1 MCYCRRLWNLT
12 CCRFEGKGST
22 NTSWERHRV
31 SLCCLWRVRCI
42 RWSPYQCH
50 HLGNYKCKIFLCSGK
65 WNIMYKSLKM
75 KKLTSKRLFSIHFYC
90 NGYCTSSGW
99 VLIGT
104 LCPCQE
110 IVGTKK
116 LHYSLQ
122 PLPGHWF
129 KVSQSKRSYLSVPS
143 LKLMN
148 VK

>member
-1 MCYCRRLWNLT
+1 MRWN
-12 CCRFEGKGST
+12 
-22 NTSWERHRV
+22 
-31 SLCCLWRVRCI
+31 
-42 RWSPYQCH
+42 RWSPYQCYN
-50 HLGNYKCKIFLCSGK
+50 LWNYKHKIFLCSGK

-75 KKLTSKRLFSIHFYC
+75 KKLTSKRPFSIHFYS

-122 PLPGHWF
+122 LLPGHWF
-129 KVSQSKRSYLSVPS
+129 KVSESKRSYLSVS
-143 LKLMN
+143 FLKTDECEMGRLKG
-148 VK
+148 VWGVLALLLYLLPEIPRLVTF